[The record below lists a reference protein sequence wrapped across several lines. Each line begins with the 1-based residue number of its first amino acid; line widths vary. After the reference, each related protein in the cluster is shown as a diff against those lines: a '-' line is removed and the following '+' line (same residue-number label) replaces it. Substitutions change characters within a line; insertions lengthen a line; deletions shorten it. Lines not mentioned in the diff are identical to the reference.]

1 MAGNIAE
8 GPHLGNRYRRS
19 ACSHADAKPSAW
31 HAAQYKINV
40 PVPFF
45 TLVFAV
51 IGAENTTVAPRLFRA
66 ETFEMQEMSAALDVS
81 LAAIGDARRRIAGSA
96 LRTPLVRLNTFD
108 APAEIYLKLENLQP
122 IGSFKIRGAANAM
135 AHLTPEQLRRGV
147 LTASAGNMA
156 QGVAWRARELN
167 IPCTVVAPETA
178 PATKLAAIERLGGRV
193 IQVPFE
199 RWWQTFQE
207 RAYPGVDATFIHA
220 FDDPHVMAGNGTIG
234 LEILEDLPDVDAI
247 VIPWGGG
254 GLTCGIAAALRAQK
268 PACRLYAAEVA
279 TAAPLSAALAAGSVQ
294 VVDYQ
299 PSFVDGIGSK
309 TVFPQML
316 DRAQRLIDGALVASL
331 AEVAAALRLLAERN
345 RIIAEGAGACP
356 VACALAGKAGRG
368 KIACVVSG
376 GNIDLPKL
384 CKVLSDDTLRH

>member
-1 MAGNIAE
+1 
-8 GPHLGNRYRRS
+8 
-19 ACSHADAKPSAW
+19 
-31 HAAQYKINV
+31 
-40 PVPFF
+40 
-45 TLVFAV
+45 
-51 IGAENTTVAPRLFRA
+51 
-66 ETFEMQEMSAALDVS
+66 MSVS
-81 LAAIGDARRRIAGSA
+81 LAVIEDARRQIAGSA

-135 AHLTPEQLRRGV
+135 AHLPQDQLRRGV

-156 QGVAWRARELN
+156 QGVAWRARELG
-167 IPCTVVAPETA
+167 IPCTVVAPDTA
-178 PATKLAAIERLGGRV
+178 PQTKLRAIERLGGHV
-193 IQVPFE
+193 IPVPFE

-234 LEILEDLPDVDAI
+234 LEILEDLPDADAV

-254 GLTCGIAAALRAQK
+254 GLACGIAAAVRASK
-268 PACRLYAAEVA
+268 PDCGLYAAEVA
-279 TAAPLSAALAAGSVQ
+279 TAAPLAASLGEGVPQ

-316 DRAQRLIDGALVASL
+316 ERARRLLDGALVVEL
-331 AEVAAALRLLAERN
+331 AEVAAAVRLLAERN
-345 RIIAEGAGACP
+345 RVIAEGAGACP
-356 VACALAGKAGRG
+356 VACALAGKAGGG
-368 KIACVVSG
+368 KVVCVVSG
-376 GNIDLPKL
+376 GNIDLKKL
-384 CKVLSDDTLRH
+384 CTVLGEDGP